1 MKKYLYEEHTQPR
14 PLVHI
19 DGCSC
24 GTCGKARPIDPR
36 MQVMPDNP
44 DIADGMEDP
53 SLALNYDPLFSSV
66 LGSGVSRRDLLKM
79 AGLAALGGMGGMLS
93 SSALAAAA
101 KAAPQ
106 KTFSKPFDPVVKIGY
121 IPITDASALLVAHE
135 MGFFKKEGIDS
146 EPPTLIRGWS
156 PLVEAFSSQRFN
168 LTHMLIPVPIWMRY
182 NHNFPV
188 KITAWNHTNGSGLIV
203 GKDSGINSPKD
214 FGGKQFAVPYWYSI
228 HNILSQ
234 KIMRDSGITPVI
246 RPQDAKLA
254 PNECN
259 FLVLNPPDMP
269 PALAAK
275 QIDGYCVAEPFNALG
290 ELKAGGKMLRFTGDV
305 WKGHPC
311 CVVVMHEDDAMDPA
325 RAAWAQGVHNAI
337 VTAQIYI
344 ANNRQAV
351 AQMLSKD
358 GKKYLPFPA
367 EVVERAMMYYNVPEY
382 MAPPPAAIQHP
393 QWDQSRIN
401 FQGWPYP
408 SATKYV
414 VTELKTTLV
423 GGDLGFLN
431 KLTPDFVAKDLVN
444 YTYIRKAL
452 DANPKWK
459 WDLSVPQKGDPF
471 VRTEVIEL

>member
-1 MKKYLYEEHTQPR
+1 MKKYLHEEHTQPR
-14 PLVHI
+14 PLVHV

-24 GTCGKARPIDPR
+24 GTCGKARPIDQH
-36 MQVMPDNP
+36 MQLMPDNP

-79 AGLAALGGMGGMLS
+79 AGLAALGAMLP
-93 SSALAAAA
+93 SASAFAAA
-101 KAAPQ
+101 K
-106 KTFSKPFDPVVKIGY
+106 KKFTKPFDPVLKIGY
-121 IPITDASALLVAHE
+121 LPITDAAALLVAHE

-156 PLVEAFSSQRFN
+156 PLVEAFSAQRFN
-168 LTHMLIPVPIWMRY
+168 LTHMLIPIPIWMRY
-182 NHNFPV
+182 NNKFPV
-188 KITAWNHTNGSGLIV
+188 KITAWNHTNGSGVIV
-203 GKDSGINSPKD
+203 HKESGINSPKD

-234 KIMRDSGITPVI
+234 KIMRSAGITPVI

-290 ELKAGGKMLRFTGDV
+290 ELKANGKMLRFTGDV

-325 RAAWAQGVHNAI
+325 RATWAQGVHNAI
-337 VTAQIYI
+337 VAAQIYLS
-344 ANNRQAV
+344 NNRKSM

-358 GKKYLPFPA
+358 GKKYLPFPV
-367 EVVERAMMYYNVPEY
+367 EVVERALMFYEPADYVD
-382 MAPPPAAIQHP
+382 PPAIKHP
-393 QWDQSRIN
+393 EWEQSRIN

-414 VTELKTTLV
+414 VNELKSTQI
-423 GGDLGFLN
+423 GGDIDFLK
-431 KLTPDFVAKDLVN
+431 KLNDDFVAKDLVN
-444 YTYIRKAL
+444 YTYIKNAL
-452 DANPKWK
+452 DKYPKWK

-471 VRTEVIEL
+471 ERKEVIEL

>member
-1 MKKYLYEEHTQPR
+1 MKKYLYEEHNQPR
-14 PLVHI
+14 PLVHV

-24 GTCGKARPIDPR
+24 GTCGKAHPIDPR
-36 MQVMPDNP
+36 MQRMMPDNP
-44 DIADGMEDP
+44 DIDDGMEDP
-53 SLALNYDPLFSSV
+53 NLELAYDPLFSPV
-66 LGSGVSRRDLLKM
+66 LGSGVSRRDMLKM
-79 AGLAALGGMGGMLS
+79 AGLSALGGMAGMGGMLS
-93 SSALAAAA
+93 SSVFAAE
-101 KAAPQ
+101 K
-106 KTFSKPFDPVVKIGY
+106 KFSKPFDPVVKIGY
-121 IPITDASALLVAHE
+121 LPITDAATLLVAHE
-135 MGFFKKEGIDS
+135 MGFFKKEGIQS

-182 NHNFPV
+182 NNKFPV
-188 KITAWNHTNGSGLIV
+188 KITAWNHTNGSGIIV
-203 GKDSGINSPKD
+203 HKSSGISSPKD

-228 HNILSQ
+228 HNIISQ
-234 KIMRDSGITPVI
+234 KILREAGITPVV
-246 RPQDAKLA
+246 RPQNAKLA

-269 PALAAK
+269 PALAAR

-290 ELKAGGKMLRFTGDV
+290 ELKAGGQMLRFTGDV

-311 CVVVMHEDDAMDPA
+311 CVVIMHEDDAMDPA

-337 VTAQIYI
+337 VEAQLYI
-344 ANNRQAV
+344 TNNKKAM

-358 GKKYLPFPA
+358 GKKYMPFPA
-367 EVVERAMMYYNVPEY
+367 EVVERAMLFYSPADYST
-382 MAPPPAAIQHP
+382 PPAIKHP
-393 QWDQSRIN
+393 EWGQSRIN

-414 VTELKTTLV
+414 TEELKKTLV

-431 KLTPDFVAKDLVN
+431 DLTPDFVAKDLVN
-444 YTYIRKAL
+444 YTYIKKAL
-452 DANPKWK
+452 SANPAWK
-459 WDLSVPQKGDPF
+459 KDLSVPQKGDPF

>member
-1 MKKYLYEEHTQPR
+1 MKKYLYEEHGQPR
-14 PLVHI
+14 PLVHV

-24 GTCGKARPIDPR
+24 GTCGKARPIDPH
-36 MQVMPDNP
+36 MQLMPDNP

-79 AGLAALGGMGGMLS
+79 AGLAALGGMAGMGGMLS
-93 SSALAAAA
+93 SSAFAAE
-101 KAAPQ
+101 K

-182 NHNFPV
+182 NNKFPV

-203 GKDSGINSPKD
+203 RKDSGINSPKD

-234 KIMRDSGITPVI
+234 KIMRQSGITPVV

-344 ANNRQAV
+344 SNNRQAV

-358 GKKYLPFPA
+358 GKKYLPFPS
-367 EVVERAMMYYNVPEY
+367 EVVERAMMFYNVPEY

-393 QWDQSRIN
+393 EWEQSRIN

-414 VTELKTTLV
+414 VDELRNTLV
-423 GGDLGFLN
+423 GGDLGFLKN
-431 KLTPDFVAKDLVN
+431 LKADFVAKDLVN
-444 YTYIRKAL
+444 YTYIKKAL

-459 WDLSVPQKGDPF
+459 WDLSVPQKGNPF
-471 VRTEVIEL
+471 ERTEVIAL